1 MVALAGRAKIIAG
14 GNLVKWDKATQT
26 FVDAGI
32 AASKLATIDD
42 IPTNYVTTD
51 TAQPIS
57 GVKTFT
63 GNVILSNTLQAGTSV
78 GTAGQV
84 LTSQGNG
91 KAPQWTTLTIPQ
103 GTVKK
108 FVRDF
113 TGTGHNTDLE
123 FSYEHKLGNNQCTVS
138 LYKLNDS
145 NNYEMVMADIILT
158 ATNVIIKFAQAPT
171 TTDSFRVVVA
181 G

>member
-1 MVALAGRAKIIAG
+1 MASPNRVYINAPLAIG
-14 GNLVKWDKATQT
+14 
-26 FVDAGI
+26 
-32 AASKLATIDD
+32 
-42 IPTNYVTTD
+42 
-51 TAQPIS
+51 
-57 GVKTFT
+57 
-63 GNVILSNTLQAGTSV
+63 SNTTAV

-84 LTSQGNG
+84 LTSQGDG

-108 FVRDF
+108 FVKGF
-113 TGTGHNTDLE
+113 IGNNTNLE
-123 FSYEHKLGNNQCTVS
+123 FSFEHKLGTDQCTVS

-158 ATNVIIKFAQAPT
+158 TTNVIIKFAQAPT
-171 TTDSFRVVVA
+171 TTDSFRVVVT